1 MRETVNV
8 ADESPLL
15 VWKMEG
21 PYRRTCRQ
29 PLGKEGGLWLAAS
42 KGPQSYKRK
51 EMNSAKELNEAES
64 RHSVP
69 DEIQP
74 GQQSDFCLV
83 RP

>member
-1 MRETVNV
+1 MAEE
-8 ADESPLL
+8 APLL

-21 PYRRTCRQ
+21 PSRRTCRQ
-29 PLGKEGGLWLAAS
+29 LLGEEGGLWLTAS

-69 DEIQP
+69 NEIQP
-74 GQQSDFCLV
+74 GQQPDFCPV